1 MTIRLTAAY
10 VRGEDGYIVASV
22 PALPGCHSQGRTLD
36 EARRNIREVALSGLA
51 CLQTQGE
58 QIPEEINSEQLDC
71 AL

>member
-10 VRGEDGYIVASV
+10 VRGEDGYIIASV
-22 PALPGCHSQGRTLD
+22 PALPGCHSQGRTLE
-36 EARRNIREVALSGLA
+36 EARRNISEAARGYLA

-58 QIPEEINSEQLDC
+58 EIPEEISSEQLEC